1 MRIAFLDA
9 APMDYDVETPYERP
23 TGGTQSAVAY
33 LSVELARLGHNVFLI
48 SGTTRPGVF
57 RHVECLALHQHGDGE
72 FLNTMDVVIVV
83 TMQLGRLLRQVQR
96 VTTRLLLWVHIL
108 SDQPAMLSLLDPEER
123 GFWDGFVFVSHW
135 QKEQFR
141 RAYEL
146 PDEKCQVMPNAVSPA
161 ILAEPIAQPWFK
173 INQPPVLVYSTT
185 PFRGLVPMLDAFP
198 LIQAAIPDVTLRVFS
213 SMKVYQASGEDGQFA
228 ALYQRCADMPGVSY
242 EGGLG
247 QQALAAALSGA
258 AALSYPSIFPETSC
272 IVAMEAMAVGAM
284 VLTTKTGAMMET
296 TAGFGRG
303 VAWTGDLARLSTDFA
318 ALAIHTLEETK
329 REPDEAEAMRDRQI
343 AFTRNHYTWP
353 IRAAEWSIW
362 LAQYLGMT
370 VDAPTC

>member
-9 APMDYDVETPYERP
+9 APMDYDVETPYKRP

-33 LSVELARLGHNVFLI
+33 LSVELARLGHSVFLI

-57 RHVECLALHQHGDGE
+57 LDVECLALHRHGNGE

-83 TMQLGRLLRQVQR
+83 TMPLGTMLRQVQR

-108 SDQPAMLSLLDPEER
+108 SDQPAMLSLLNTDER
-123 GFWDGFVFVSHW
+123 DSWDGFVFVSHW

-141 RAYEL
+141 RAYGI
-146 PDEKCQVMPNAVSPA
+146 PDEKCQVMGNAVSPA
-161 ILAEPIAQPWFK
+161 ILAEPIAEPWFK
-173 INQPPVLVYSTT
+173 VTQPPVLVYSTT

-198 LIQAAIPDVTLRVFS
+198 LIQAAIPDVTLRVFA
-213 SMKVYQASGEDGQFA
+213 SMKVYQDAGEDGQFD
-228 ALYQRCADMPGVSY
+228 ALYQRCAAMPGVSY

-258 AALSYPSIFPETSC
+258 AALSYPSIFAETSC
-272 IVAMEAMAVGAM
+272 IVAMEAMAVGAT

-303 VAWTGDLARLSTDFA
+303 VAWTGDLARLAKDFA
-318 ALAIHTLEETK
+318 ALTVYTLEEAK
-329 REPDEAEAMRDRQI
+329 RDPAQAKAMRDRQI
-343 AFTRNHYTWP
+343 AFTRGEYTWP
-353 IRAAEWSIW
+353 KRAAQWSAW
-362 LAQYLGMT
+362 LARHFGLT
-370 VDAPTC
+370 VSTPSC